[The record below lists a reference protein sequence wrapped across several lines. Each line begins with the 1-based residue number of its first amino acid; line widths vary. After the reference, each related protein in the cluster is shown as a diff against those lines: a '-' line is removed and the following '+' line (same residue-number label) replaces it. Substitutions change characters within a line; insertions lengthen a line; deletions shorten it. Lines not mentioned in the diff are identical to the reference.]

1 MLKIQKVA
9 KRKTKKFEQGCNQKR
24 LSWFRVSHLQ
34 RRRMVWVG
42 GWEITGSAM
51 PQSLSNDE
59 TALYATAA
67 VAAAAALMSEPS
79 AAGGAAGASADV
91 PFGTPAAEPLV
102 SAEVQSLLMCPG

>member
-1 MLKIQKVA
+1 M
-9 KRKTKKFEQGCNQKR
+9 
-24 LSWFRVSHLQ
+24 
-34 RRRMVWVG
+34 G

-51 PQSLSNDE
+51 PQSSSNDE